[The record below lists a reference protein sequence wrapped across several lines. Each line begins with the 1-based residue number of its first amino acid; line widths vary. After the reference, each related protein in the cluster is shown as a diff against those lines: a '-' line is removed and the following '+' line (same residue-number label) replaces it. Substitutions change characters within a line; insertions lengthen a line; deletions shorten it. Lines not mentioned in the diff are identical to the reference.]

1 VDDLS
6 WPNERKANRKRTKK
20 TGTTAANVPKKVT
33 QIARKVA
40 EIVEE
45 KTKKLVEK
53 SAIIKQRRRR
63 PPQPRQWLHK
73 FVPIM
78 GWMPNYRKILMRR
91 VCPPRIINP
100 TFRLASIFLCGS
112 LCRIDRSRLL
122 NPNWS
127 ILLNFPQNAH
137 FLKILCV
144 GFPKFCP
151 YFI

>member
-20 TGTTAANVPKKVT
+20 TGTTAAIVPKKVN

-53 SAIIKQRRRR
+53 SAIVKQRRRR

-78 GWMPNYRKILMRR
+78 GWMPNYRKILGR
-91 VCPPRIINP
+91 VCPPHMINP
-100 TFRLASIFLCGS
+100 KFRLASILLRGS
-112 LCRIDRSRLL
+112 LCRIDRSRFL
-122 NPNWS
+122 NPNGS
-127 ILLNFPQNAH
+127 ILLNLLFCLRIPL
-137 FLKILCV
+137 FS
-144 GFPKFCP
+144 KFSI
-151 YFI
+151 F